1 MLLVFS
7 TTQNTNIMAQQD
19 DDFFN
24 TTVPT
29 SIVIR
34 NNNNMAPYLDHEDNL
49 SHMHFTASIP
59 GLGYAMDRA
68 ILLDEQLCFSPTK
81 KGYTPFHLAVFAKNI
96 AAIDK
101 FLEFPKIVSSILHD
115 SDNGNTALH
124 SAVIFFRGEE
134 VLGRIVEFVIKNT
147 ENPVN
152 AFLNQNKKG
161 ESVIDIIISFSQI
174 DILNKNIEFFKP
186 IVANHYSP
194 QVLYALGLEDGE
206 ANFNEDTIEINLG
219 ENTETLLHLA
229 ARANNV
235 KYLRDSNRILGD
247 EKLRSFMLTETEE
260 YMLPAAFAVYCGNV
274 DFVREVFE
282 LFRGREKVLL
292 EKTSKFAIELKL
304 LTIGGLI
311 THSVKL
317 PYPTLVNHRP
327 FNKIKESP
335 IIQSPYNRKDDD
347 EIINHETSLVEIAVF
362 YQHSELLREM
372 LNNLSSEEASYAVNI
387 RNSKGQTPIHYCLSN
402 GDLESLEIISEACGD
417 HFKDILLKSQES
429 DEALLQSLAYC
440 KDDVSAIRAYDLIHS
455 AVGDSICYLL
465 TEVSS
470 LGFQPLLVFLLC
482 NKSNLFKHIL
492 EKNEDIAFDLLMQH
506 KDTKNLFTTALDLAS
521 IFDIV
526 KDFAINHFTPEQVG
540 KILLFE
546 NGLFSFAYK
555 RQELLEYKEP
565 PIEGSPESYIRKH
578 NLLQSILAL
587 EDFYIKGVGPE
598 TQESLQQKY
607 NDILDDRNEAF
618 ALQKFFSDIM
628 QNDEINDDLYK
639 SLPSG
644 QSMDLD
650 EE

>member
-24 TTVPT
+24 ATFPA

-34 NNNNMAPYLDHEDNL
+34 NNNSMVPYLDPEENL
-49 SHMHFTASIP
+49 SHMHFAASIP
-59 GLGYAMDRA
+59 GLGYAIDIV
-68 ILLDEQLCFSPTK
+68 ILMEEQLCFSPTK

-101 FLEFPKIVSSILHD
+101 FLEFPQIVSSIIHN
-115 SDNGNTALH
+115 SDTGNTALH
-124 SAVIFFRGEE
+124 SAVSFFRGEE
-134 VLGRIVEFVIKNT
+134 VLGRIVEFVIKNA

-152 AFLNQNKKG
+152 AFLNQNEKG
-161 ESVIDIIISFSQI
+161 ESVIDTIILFSQI

-186 IVANHYSP
+186 IVANHYSL

-219 ENTETLLHLA
+219 ENAETLLHLA

-247 EKLRSFMLTETEE
+247 EKLRSFMLNETEE

-274 DFVREVFE
+274 EFVREVFE
-282 LFRGREKVLL
+282 LFHGREKALL

-311 THSVKL
+311 THSIKL
-317 PYPTLVNHRP
+317 PYPQLVNHSY

-335 IIQSPYNRKDDD
+335 LIIQSPYDRKDDD

-372 LNNLSSEEASYAVNI
+372 LNNLSSEEAFYAVNI

-402 GDLESLEIISEACGD
+402 GDLESLKIISEACGD

-440 KDDVSAIRAYDLIHS
+440 KDDVSAIKAYDLIHS

-470 LGFQPLLVFLLC
+470 LGFPPLLVYLLC
-482 NKSNLFKHIL
+482 NKSNIFKHIL

-506 KDTKNLFTTALDLAS
+506 KDTKNIFTTALDLAS

-555 RQELLEYKEP
+555 REEFLEYREP

-578 NLLQSILAL
+578 NMLQSILVL
-587 EDFYIKGVGPE
+587 EDFYIKGVDPE

-628 QNDEINDDLYK
+628 QNDDMYK
-639 SLPSG
+639 LPAG